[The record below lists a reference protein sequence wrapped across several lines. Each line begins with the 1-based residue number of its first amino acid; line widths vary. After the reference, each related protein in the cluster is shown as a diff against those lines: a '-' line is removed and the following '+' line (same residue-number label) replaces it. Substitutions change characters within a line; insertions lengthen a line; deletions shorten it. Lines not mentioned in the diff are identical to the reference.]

1 MTPTRGKTPE
11 AWRSASG
18 GTPGSGDEHEV
29 LVSGWRTTRR
39 SSKLGKRLRREARM
53 RRMKE
58 RARSAIRGAGATAA
72 SAVAGV
78 LKGIGVLLV
87 VALALFVIATGV
99 NAAARYLA
107 RKEAERAGGSAAR
120 AEQARENLLII
131 GESPEGGAEFLAVRL
146 DEKDRQVLGIAVP
159 GGAFMEV
166 PGQGFERVG
175 DSYAAGPEVSLA
187 AVSNFLSV
195 PFERYVVVDAQV
207 YKDALAAQSLRDL
220 IGQVK
225 TGNLAPGELDEVAR
239 FIEGVSAD
247 RTALV
252 PLPVRPID
260 LGGQTFFEPQKDR
273 IADLLLQW
281 WGVRVGERDAAVR
294 VMVYNGV
301 GTPGIAGIAAQQ
313 LISAGLKVVETRNA
327 DRFDYAE
334 TLIVVQDGDVKQGER
349 VRDVLGVGRV
359 LDQPSAQDVA
369 DVIVIIGKDY
379 LPPATDA
386 R

>member
-1 MTPTRGKTPE
+1 MRRLRERVKDTIRRAG
-11 AWRSASG
+11 AAA
-18 GTPGSGDEHEV
+18 GSG
-29 LVSGWRTTRR
+29 
-39 SSKLGKRLRREARM
+39 
-53 RRMKE
+53 
-58 RARSAIRGAGATAA
+58 
-72 SAVAGV
+72 AVAAV
-78 LKGIGVLLV
+78 KALGVLLV
-87 VALALFVIATGV
+87 LTLALFVLATGI
-99 NAAARYLA
+99 NAMSRYVARRA
-107 RKEAERAGGSAAR
+107 AERAGGASER
-120 AEQARENLLII
+120 AQQARENLLII
-131 GESPEGGAEFLAVRL
+131 GEAPDGSADFLAVRL

-195 PFERYVVVDAQV
+195 PFDRYVVVDVEV
-207 YKDALAAQSLRDL
+207 YKEALAAQDLR
-220 IGQVK
+220 QVVRGV
-225 TGNLAPGELDEVAR
+225 TSANLTPGELEEVRR
-239 FIEGVSAD
+239 FVEEVPAE

-281 WGVRVGERDAAVR
+281 WGVRVGERDSAVR

-334 TLIVVQDGDVKQGER
+334 TLVVVQDRDMAQGER

-379 LPPATDA
+379 MPPAA
-386 R
+386 GGR